1 MENFTNKNYNI
12 PAELTLDIIGGKWKT
27 ITLCHLTH
35 GPKRSGELMK
45 LMPVITRKMLT
56 QSLRELEAD
65 GLISRTVFEGKQL
78 KVIYELTELGLT
90 LQPVLQALCNWGEN
104 MIEMQNMEKENKISN
119 L

>member
-1 MENFTNKNYNI
+1 MNIKNRNYNI

-35 GPKRSGELMK
+35 GPKRSGELMR
-45 LMPVITRKMLT
+45 LMPDITRKMLT

-65 GLISRTVFEGKQL
+65 GLITRTVFEGKQL
-78 KVIYELTELGLT
+78 KVVYQLTELGST

-104 MIEMQNMEKENKISN
+104 MLEKHKVKQENTVLSM
-119 L
+119 